1 MRSTSGVEGVKATI
15 AAANES
21 ISNDLIQNRS
31 DLDPQVAKQP
41 VQVQENVVI
50 GDRQAQVSLQAV
62 DAYISQQTFFIPLIL
77 FIVITFASQLV
88 ATSIASEKENKTLE
102 TLLSAPVNRQTIVA
116 AKLLAAALLA
126 LLFAVVYMVGFR
138 SYFGA
143 ITGGEL
149 SQSTQALPELTSLG
163 LTFTPASFA
172 ILGATLFLGILIA
185 LAMAVILGAFAED
198 VKGIQAVMAPL
209 LVMLAIPYLLVTFF
223 DVSSLSP
230 VFKWLIYAIPF
241 SHSFLAPQALILEQY
256 NFIVAGAAYQL
267 IVLTTLI
274 IIAGRIFSTDAI
286 LTMKLNFKPGL
297 LNRRK

>member
-1 MRSTSGVEGVKATI
+1 
-15 AAANES
+15 
-21 ISNDLIQNRS
+21 
-31 DLDPQVAKQP
+31 
-41 VQVQENVVI
+41 
-50 GDRQAQVSLQAV
+50 
-62 DAYISQQTFFIPLIL
+62 
-77 FIVITFASQLV
+77 
-88 ATSIASEKENKTLE
+88 
-102 TLLSAPVNRQTIVA
+102 
-116 AKLLAAALLA
+116 
-126 LLFAVVYMVGFR
+126 
-138 SYFGA
+138 
-143 ITGGEL
+143 
-149 SQSTQALPELTSLG
+149 
-163 LTFTPASFA
+163 
-172 ILGATLFLGILIA
+172 
-185 LAMAVILGAFAED
+185 MAVILGAFAED

>member
-172 ILGATLFLGILIA
+172 ILGATLFW
-185 LAMAVILGAFAED
+185 E
-198 VKGIQAVMAPL
+198 
-209 LVMLAIPYLLVTFF
+209 
-223 DVSSLSP
+223 SSLPWQWRSFWALLP
-230 VFKWLIYAIPF
+230 KTSKVFKL
-241 SHSFLAPQALILEQY
+241 
-256 NFIVAGAAYQL
+256 
-267 IVLTTLI
+267 
-274 IIAGRIFSTDAI
+274 
-286 LTMKLNFKPGL
+286 
-297 LNRRK
+297 